1 MMQFFYLSAAL
12 LAALVTL
19 WLIAAMRRTPAANAT
34 DKRLAANVAVLRD
47 QLQELE
53 RDRSNGILSQ
63 DAFAEARAELQRLAL
78 EESAEAQRQAITSR
92 RGRLLPVSLAIALPL
107 ATILAYVALGNPAA
121 IVPPPA
127 PAARPEVS
135 AADIQAMVAKLQARL
150 ASNPDDYQGWLM
162 LARSH
167 RYFGRHADA
176 AQAFAKAAPVVDGN
190 PAALAEYAES
200 LALSANRGFGGQPDQ
215 LLRRA
220 LDLNPEEPLALM
232 LAGASRFDQR
242 DFSASIDFWQRLL
255 AQLPAGSDMAH
266 TVNEGI
272 VLARQRQHESAA
284 P

>member
-1 MMQFFYLSAAL
+1 MAAV
-12 LAALVTL
+12 VTL
-19 WLIAAMRRTPAANAT
+19 WLIAALRRAPAASAAN
-34 DKRLAANVAVLRD
+34 KRRAANVAVLRD
-47 QLQELE
+47 QLRELE
-53 RDRSNGILSQ
+53 RDRANGILSQ
-63 DAFAEARAELQRLAL
+63 DAFAEARTELQRLAL
-78 EESAEAQRQAITSR
+78 EEAGETQDRATATNP
-92 RGRLLPVSLAIALPL
+92 GRLLPASLALALPL
-107 ATILAYVALGNPAA
+107 AAIIAYVALGNPAA
-121 IVPPPA
+121 IAPPQA
-127 PAARPEVS
+127 PVAQPEVT
-135 AADIQAMVAKLQARL
+135 AADIRAMVAKLETRL

-176 AQAFAKAAPVVDGN
+176 VQSFARAAPVVDSN

-200 LALSANRGFGGQPDQ
+200 LVLSANRGFGGQPDQ

-242 DFSASIDFWQRLL
+242 DFPAAIDFWQRLL
-255 AQLPAGSDMAH
+255 ARLPAGSDMAR

-272 VLARQRQHESAA
+272 TLARQRQREGAA

>member
-78 EESAEAQRQAITSR
+78 EEAAEAQRQAITSR

-162 LARSH
+162 LARSY

-176 AQAFAKAAPVVDGN
+176 AQAFAKAAPVVDSN

-266 TVNEGI
+266 TVNAGI
-272 VLARQRQHESAA
+272 VLARQRQHESAT